1 MSELDEAED
10 AYDRATAEQQGD
22 PLDRQSQEP
31 AEGQEENLV
40 QEQADLQ
47 TRQEVRRDM
56 SEDFEIPQ
64 DREFDKFKLTPFSA
78 ELSPKING
86 IPTLNK
92 DYGTSLLNK
101 RGVRFVGLCFN
112 AIMNC
117 SRNPRLSLVMQDYSR
132 ISGAFV
138 NTMPSLGGW
147 GRSEANTYIG
157 KKEFMIENKEKKPEE
172 SGGLGGLLPWK
183 SGR

>member
-10 AYDRATAEQQGD
+10 AYDRATAEQQED
-22 PLDRQSQEP
+22 PSEYQRVEEGEQDLSDRLSQ
-31 AEGQEENLV
+31 QEM
-40 QEQADLQ
+40 
-47 TRQEVRRDM
+47 RRDM
-56 SEDFEIPQ
+56 NEDFELPQ

-78 ELSPKING
+78 QLSPKIDG

-117 SRNPRLSLVMQDYSR
+117 SRNPRLSLVMKDYSR
-132 ISGAFV
+132 ISGTFV

-157 KKEFMIENKEKKPEE
+157 KKEFMIENKEKKPEQN
-172 SGGLGGLLPWK
+172 SGGIGGLLPWK